1 MSKLC
6 VFAGTREG
14 RALIEALTGR
24 GLSVTACV
32 ATEYGQIVLGEHPD
46 VTVRAGAL
54 PRAEMPD
61 FFRAEGF
68 DLVVDATHPYAEHIT
83 ESIRLA
89 CEETGIECIRLLR
102 ESTSDASDGVFVED
116 TEACIR
122 FLSETTGNVLLTTG
136 SKSLPQYGAVEE
148 LRPRLYARVLPMVS
162 SLESCAAA
170 GIAPDHIIAMQGPF
184 DEELNVAMLRSVK
197 AEWMVTKDTG
207 SSGGYADKIAAAQR
221 AGAKVVII
229 GRPPQMPGQT
239 LSETLQ
245 LLERR
250 FSLPAPKK
258 HVFIVGIGMG
268 SEDTR
273 TLGLL
278 RALRESEV
286 VIGARRMVE
295 SVDTQGKRTFN
306 YISAHDIIK
315 CIQEDPARTFCILM
329 SGDVGFYSGATMLVK
344 LIDAEKIDVELMPGI
359 GSLTY
364 FCSRVCRPWQDVR
377 AVSLHGRDCDFVRE
391 VRENEYVFTLLG
403 GDTGAR
409 DAMQR
414 LLDAGVGAQCY
425 GWVGEN
431 LGYPEEKITQGP
443 LTELME
449 NEYSS
454 LAVLL
459 VRNKGTIGMVPA
471 THGLPDE
478 AFDRDK
484 VPMTKEEV
492 RSICVSKL
500 ALTRDAIVYDVGS
513 GSGSVSVE
521 CARVAN
527 WGRVYAVEQKDTAI
541 ELTRHNAEKFSLTNL
556 EVVPGTAPEALKPLP
571 APTHVFIGG
580 SSGNLR
586 EIVDLLLAKNPDVRM
601 VATAVTLETV
611 AELTELIAE
620 FEYTDIAEVQ
630 VNKPRKVGR
639 YHLSNAQNPVY
650 IFTFRKRL
658 EPKE

>member
-6 VFAGTREG
+6 VFAGTKEG
-14 RALIEALTGR
+14 RSLIEALTGR
-24 GLSVTACV
+24 GLDITACV
-32 ATEYGQIVLGEHPD
+32 ATEYGQVVLGDHPD

-54 PRAEMPD
+54 PRAEMPA

-89 CEETGIECIRLLR
+89 CEETGVGCVRLLR
-102 ESTSDASDGVFVED
+102 DSTSDASDGVFVED

-122 FLSETTGNVLLTTG
+122 FLTETAGNVLLTTG
-136 SKSLPQYGAVEE
+136 SKSLPQYGAIEA
-148 LRPRLYARVLPMVS
+148 LRPRLYARVLPMMS
-162 SLESCAAA
+162 SLESAAAA

-184 DEELNVAMLRSVK
+184 AEELNVALLRSVK

-207 SSGGYADKIAAAQR
+207 AAGGYADKIAAAR
-221 AGAKVVII
+221 KAGAKVIII
-229 GRPPQMPGQT
+229 GRPPQTPGQT
-239 LSETLQ
+239 LTETLQ
-245 LLERR
+245 LLEER
-250 FSLPAPKK
+250 FSLPKPKK
-258 HVFIVGIGMG
+258 KITIAGIGMG

-278 RALRESEV
+278 RAVRESEV
-286 VIGARRMVE
+286 IIGARRMLE
-295 SVDTQGKRTFN
+295 SVDTQGKRIFDL
-306 YISAHDIIK
+306 ISPTKIMDMINS
-315 CIQEDPARTFCILM
+315 DPARTFCVLM
-329 SGDVGFYSGATMLVK
+329 SGDVGFYSGATLLTKML
-344 LIDAEKIDVELMPGI
+344 DAAKYDLEILPGI

-364 FCSRVCRPWQDVR
+364 FAAKIHRPWQDVR

-409 DAMQR
+409 EAMER
-414 LLDAGVGAQCY
+414 LDAAGLSDQC
-425 GWVGEN
+425 WIWIGEN
-431 LGYPEEKITQGP
+431 LGYPEEKISQGR
-443 LTELME
+443 LSDLVDR
-449 NEYSS
+449 EYSS
-454 LAVLL
+454 LAVMM
-459 VRNKGTIGMVPA
+459 VHNTGKVGIVPA

-492 RSICVSKL
+492 RSVCVSKL
-500 ALTRDAIVYDVGS
+500 ALSRDAVVYDVGS

-521 CARVAN
+521 IARVASR
-527 WGRVYAVEQKDTAI
+527 GRVYAIEQKETAV
-541 ELTRHNAEKFSLTNL
+541 ELTRHNAAKFSLTNL
-556 EVVPGTAPEALKPLP
+556 EVVSGTAPEALKPLP

-586 EIVDLLLAKNPDVRM
+586 EIVDLLLEKNPDVRI
-601 VATAVTLETV
+601 VATAVTLETT
-611 AELTELIAE
+611 AELTELLGE
-620 FEYTDIAEVQ
+620 FETAEVVEIQ
-630 VNKPRKVGR
+630 VNRPRKVGR

-650 IFTFRKRL
+650 IFTFQTRCRT
-658 EPKE
+658 EE